1 MPRRAKKTGELGSCI
16 NVVWQL
22 VEDEQ
27 VIPGSSTLKK
37 NDVFFTK
44 SNNALYLIRGFR
56 STPNLML
63 CSPCQLPCVEKSSRN
78 CSRSCCT
85 FCGVDEFCPNTTDGK
100 RRLIPRLVGFKLL
113 MKGLNCTVNWFKVRV
128 ESSEVWVACQER
140 FSLVATWK
148 AFPAGGPP
156 KSRFGSM
163 RSPSREV
170 LRRKDARTLR
180 LPAAVN

>member
-44 SNNALYLIRGFR
+44 SNSALYLIRGFR
-56 STPNLML
+56 STPMRL

-78 CSRSCCT
+78 CSRSCRT
-85 FCGVDEFCPNTTDGK
+85 FCGVEEFPPNTTDGK
-100 RRLIPRLVGFKLL
+100 RRLIPRLVGFRLL
-113 MKGLNCTVNWFKVRV
+113 MKRLNCTVNWFKVRV
-128 ESSEVWVACQER
+128 ESREVWVACQER
-140 FSLVATWK
+140 FSLVAT
-148 AFPAGGPP
+148 
-156 KSRFGSM
+156 
-163 RSPSREV
+163 
-170 LRRKDARTLR
+170 
-180 LPAAVN
+180 